1 MKQEILKAISLCLLA
16 AAITPTIL
24 NGAEPDHD
32 ALFHIERN
40 KNANIVQYDARI
52 GTNGMLHEKEPVA
65 VYWVRLAEQGQV
77 RKLSW
82 SQRKF
87 AYGFKV
93 KLDNNKNTATMD
105 MALNIGRTIMVK
117 REDEDYRAVIQING
131 VTSYLE
137 KMFIH
142 ASGKGISTRL
152 NYIELH
158 GNAVTNGDK
167 QYERIPPSGDRKS

>member
-1 MKQEILKAISLCLLA
+1 MVALTVTPAIL
-16 AAITPTIL
+16 TG
-24 NGAEPDHD
+24 NEPDFD
-32 ALFHIERN
+32 PLFHIERN

-52 GTNGMLHEKEPVA
+52 ETNGMLNAKEPVA

-77 RKLSW
+77 KKLSW

-93 KLDNNKNTATMD
+93 KRDNEKNTATMD
-105 MALNIGRTIMVK
+105 MALNIDRDIVVK
-117 REDEDYRAVIQING
+117 RENESFRAVIEING
-131 VTSYLE
+131 VASYLE

-158 GNAVTNGDK
+158 GNEVKNGDK
-167 QYERIPPSGDRKS
+167 QYERIPPLRNGIP